1 MYVAGL
7 TPEGV
12 HQAFHA
18 QLMLHSQIARTA
30 AVPLS
35 SIPSEQLPTLPEPLQ
50 THARHMWL
58 TSAVDVHVSKL
69 QSDVS
74 NALLLA
80 GIPNS
85 MEWLTDDGLFS
96 IDIAFQVDGQ
106 PVAVEVDGSHHYT
119 ISVPHMP
126 LSEVLVRR
134 RLLQVGVHLE
144 NAMPRG
150 TGSSWATTGGFFLFL
165 VQLACVLTQNHHHV
179 SQLHAVVVSFRGYSA
194 ACP

>member
-1 MYVAGL
+1 MCFLSASAGL

-18 QLMLHSQIARTA
+18 QLMLHSHIARNA

-35 SIPSEQLPTLPEPLQ
+35 SILQDQLPTLPEPLQ
-50 THARHMWL
+50 SHARHMWL
-58 TSAVDVHVSKL
+58 TSAIDVHVSKL

-74 NALLLA
+74 NALQLA
-80 GIPNS
+80 GIPNT

-119 ISVPHMP
+119 NSAPQMP

-134 RLLQVGVHLE
+134 RLLQVIEAVRQWPWLGTHSLKGLLGSLLPREGVEEGLLC
-144 NAMPRG
+144 
-150 TGSSWATTGGFFLFL
+150 TVL
-165 VQLACVLTQNHHHV
+165 CVVLLNGCC
-179 SQLHAVVVSFRGYSA
+179 SL
-194 ACP
+194 

>member
-1 MYVAGL
+1 MCSWYVTGL

-30 AVPLS
+30 GVSLT
-35 SIPSEQLPTLPEPLQ
+35 SIDAEALPTLPEPLHS
-50 THARHMWL
+50 TARNMWL
-58 TSAVDVHVSKL
+58 ASAVDVHVSKL
-69 QSDVS
+69 QTDVS

-85 MEWLTDDGLFS
+85 MEWLTEDGLFS

-119 ISVPHMP
+119 NSMPQIP
-126 LSEVLVRR
+126 LSEVLVRK
-134 RLLQVGVHLE
+134 RLLQVGVWGPLHQRQHGPMRFGWFICSASCE
-144 NAMPRG
+144 
-150 TGSSWATTGGFFLFL
+150 
-165 VQLACVLTQNHHHV
+165 HKHV
-179 SQLHAVVVSFRGYSA
+179 SGSLLICCLVCSAV
-194 ACP
+194 